1 MPTTI
6 ASDDRLHDAAAAND
20 DGARLE
26 HSALSESLHVP
37 GRADAAIRRFGARLK
52 DIDATVEQARLL
64 AERTSERIRERPLT
78 AIGIAAGVGLIA
90 GLLARFRH

>member
-6 ASDDRLHDAAAAND
+6 TSDDGLQSDAANADTAATLQHAD
-20 DGARLE
+20 SPLE
-26 HSALSESLHVP
+26 S
-37 GRADAAIRRFGARLK
+37 GRAEEAIRRFGARLK